1 MPVFSMS
8 MPFGTG
14 TLKFEADGVSAD
26 EFAFIANLM
35 INRAAPVEEVAP
47 IEEVAPVEETE
58 DDEAL
63 DSRMRQN
70 DEIFRRSEQYPLL
83 AQDLI
88 RKIVELRDET
98 GAVSRESIK
107 ESMLPELSAYSPP
120 ESRLSNLLQ
129 QMAHRTS
136 PNREPILSSFARGDV
151 TSDDGNYYIHNDIM
165 SL

>member
-1 MPVFSMS
+1 MSVFSMS

-26 EFAFIANLM
+26 DFAFIANWML
-35 INRAAPVEEVAP
+35 NHTAPV
-47 IEEVAPVEETE
+47 EEVAPVEETVE

-88 RKIVELRDET
+88 RKIVELRDDT

-136 PNREPILSSFARGDV
+136 PNREPILRSFARGDV
-151 TSDDGNYYIHNDIM
+151 SSDDGNYYIHNDIM

>member
-1 MPVFSMS
+1 MPHFKMSMS
-8 MPFGTG
+8 FGTG
-14 TLKFEADGVSAD
+14 TIKLEAECETVD
-26 EFAFIANLM
+26 EFADLANRM
-35 INRAAPVEEVAP
+35 MNRTNQV
-47 IEEVAPVEETE
+47 EEVAPVEETVE

-107 ESMLPELSAYSPP
+107 ESMLPELSAYSSP
-120 ESRLSNLLQ
+120 ESRLRSLLQ

-136 PNREPILSSFARGDV
+136 PNREPILRSFARGDV
-151 TSDDGNYYIHNDIM
+151 TSYDGNYYIHNDIM

>member
-1 MPVFSMS
+1 MSVFSMS

-26 EFAFIANLM
+26 DFTFIANWM
-35 INRAAPVEEVAP
+35 INHATPV
-47 IEEVAPVEETE
+47 EEVAPVEETVE

-107 ESMLPELSAYSPP
+107 ESMLPELSAYSSPK
-120 ESRLSNLLQ
+120 SRLRSLLQ

-136 PNREPILSSFARGDV
+136 PNREPILRSFARGDV
-151 TSDDGNYYIHNDIM
+151 TSYDGNYYIHNDIM

>member
-1 MPVFSMS
+1 MS
-8 MPFGTG
+8 MAFGTG
-14 TLKFEADGVSAD
+14 TLRFEADGVSAD
-26 EFAFIANLM
+26 EFADIANSI
-35 INRAAPVEEVAP
+35 INRTTPTEDPEPVEDP
-47 IEEVAPVEETE
+47 TQ
-58 DDEAL
+58 DDDAM
-63 DSRMRQN
+63 DSQMRQN

-136 PNREPILSSFARGDV
+136 PTREPILRSFARGDV

>member
-1 MPVFSMS
+1 MS

-26 EFAFIANLM
+26 DFTFIANWM
-35 INRAAPVEEVAP
+35 INHATPV
-47 IEEVAPVEETE
+47 EEVAPVEETVE

-107 ESMLPELSAYSPP
+107 ESMLPELSAYSSPK
-120 ESRLSNLLQ
+120 SRLRSLLQ

-136 PNREPILSSFARGDV
+136 PNREPILRSFARGDV
-151 TSDDGNYYIHNDIM
+151 TSYDGNYYIHNDIM

>member
-1 MPVFSMS
+1 MPHFKMSMS
-8 MPFGTG
+8 FGTG
-14 TLKFEADGVSAD
+14 TIKLEAECETVD
-26 EFAFIANLM
+26 EFADLANRM
-35 INRAAPVEEVAP
+35 MNRTNQVEEVAP
-47 IEEVAPVEETE
+47 AEETVE

-120 ESRLSNLLQ
+120 ESKLSNLLQ

-136 PNREPILSSFARGDV
+136 PSREPILRSFARGDV